1 MAATIPNWLLG
12 RHVTAVQAWVQ
23 TINESTG
30 ALDDVA
36 TPTASNFSDLVLTT
50 GSHASGTIVFTTGVL
65 DEIRLVGEKTTDN
78 INSVNR
84 QFAHHVPLQSGYTLS
99 VSEVMRSSV
108 AGCLLANIWF
118 GGTSNYIR
126 FTFGRGG
133 NHWEFICIM
142 TGYNETIVR
151 GKNVAN
157 ATLVSVDNGG
167 GTYTV
172 GDR

>member
-1 MAATIPNWLLG
+1 MPVPNWLLG

-30 ALDDVA
+30 VFADVA
-36 TPTASNFSDLVLTT
+36 TPTLADIADIVTTT
-50 GSHASGTIVFTTGVL
+50 GSHAAATIVFGVGLL
-65 DEIRLVGEKTTDN
+65 DEIRLVGEKTTEN

-84 QFAHHVPLQSGYTLS
+84 TIANHVALQVGFSLT
-99 VSEVMRSSV
+99 VSEIMRTAV
-108 AGCLLANIWF
+108 NGNLLANIWLA
-118 GGTSNYIR
+118 GTSQYVR

-133 NHWEFICIM
+133 NHWEHIFLL
-142 TGYNETIVR
+142 TQYDEPLGR
-151 GKNVAN
+151 GKNVAT

-167 GTYTV
+167 ATYTV